1 MQPLLRGAQIQKYEI
16 IDDISQGELFYLLK
30 DKYLDNNKGDRA
42 EHYKKQ
48 RIGMQGITGINE
60 KYILKMAYIPVNSF
74 CANSVN
80 YLIPSEKDIYFLI
93 GFLNSKIINW
103 YFKKMSTNSN
113 VNGYE
118 IDELPIKNLSESD
131 KNLIDNYV
139 KSIINNNDKEKID
152 LIDKLLYK
160 AYNLTDEEIQLI
172 EDTYK

>member
-1 MQPLLRGAQIQKYEI
+1 
-16 IDDISQGELFYLLK
+16 
-30 DKYLDNNKGDRA
+30 
-42 EHYKKQ
+42 
-48 RIGMQGITGINE
+48 
-60 KYILKMAYIPVNSF
+60 
-74 CANSVN
+74 
-80 YLIPSEKDIYFLI
+80 
-93 GFLNSKIINW
+93 
-103 YFKKMSTNSN
+103 MSTNSN